1 MFRATVLRHPGGIM
15 TQFSYKKTVT
25 FSNSKSPCVV
35 ENTISCRTFNTG
47 VHIISMIAN
56 VCYTA
61 DLNAVIH

>member
-1 MFRATVLRHPGGIM
+1 M

-35 ENTISCRTFNTG
+35 ENTISCRTFNT
-47 VHIISMIAN
+47 VVRIISMVAN

-61 DLNAVIH
+61 DLNAAIQAIK